1 VAFLTTAVNVLA
13 MALSVW
19 LGFYIVTRSARSRLS
34 WVAALTL
41 WCLATY
47 FLHNVIAINL
57 PRSGVLAWLR
67 PVPVLAFPLLLHLA
81 IEILPD
87 KSLWW
92 AWGISPRFGRVVL
105 VIAYAIALTIA
116 LTDVVPGALPPETDI
131 GDAAYISGRRTGRFY
146 AFVPVLLVALEA
158 QAIANLWRGRG
169 HVKDRILKQQF
180 SVLLVASTLAV
191 LVGLYITVGVGLQL
205 DLPTLPG
212 DVTMGV
218 ALVMLGYAIARY
230 NAFVQ
235 VRTFERDLTYATVAI
250 GLLTVAYY
258 SGALLLY
265 HAGQISFFALMLVI
279 LFAVSSHA
287 LYDGIRFALDHVLYE
302 ERFRRLRAN
311 LNALAREVGTGKP
324 LEEQLQAVLQALCR
338 ALRIRHGCIALRT
351 EDHFVVKATRGAKV
365 KGEAIPNEALATT
378 EITVLPRPGS
388 DTGMDA
394 ALLVPLSAAG
404 SQLGALVL
412 GPKESRHGYEEADLE
427 LLDDLADQ
435 IASVIHASQLQ
446 IRNAQMIDEMVND
459 FRSRERSLRLQV
471 QELLREREKTA
482 RSAPEGI
489 NADQLPSLVEDGLR
503 QLYDFTYLGQHALAQ
518 LSVVDDLVQSW
529 DETLVTHIDRGRAL
543 NMLLQQAV
551 RKLRPDGV
559 EPPKHQIPP
568 REWHQ
573 YIILHDAYVLD
584 IPNRDIMSRLYISEG
599 TFNRTRRRA
608 IQGVA
613 QALMEMDQ
621 AARETPPQQ

>member
-1 VAFLTTAVNVLA
+1 

-19 LGFYIVTRSARSRLS
+19 LGFYIVIRSARSRLS

-41 WCLATY
+41 WSLATY
-47 FLHNVIAINL
+47 FLHNVIAVNL

-67 PVPVLAFPLLLHLA
+67 PVPVLAFPLLLHLT

-92 AWGISPRFGRVVL
+92 AWGISPGFGRVVL
-105 VIAYAIALTIA
+105 IIAYAIALVIA
-116 LTDVVPGALPPETDI
+116 VTDVVPGALPPATGI
-131 GDAAYISGRRTGRFY
+131 GDAAYLSGRQAGRFY
-146 AFVPVLLVALEA
+146 ALVPVLLVALEA
-158 QAIANLWRGRG
+158 QAIANLWRGRS

-191 LVGLYITVGVGLQL
+191 LVGLYITLGVGLQV

-235 VRTFERDLTYATVAI
+235 VRTFERDLAYATVAI
-250 GLLTVAYY
+250 GLLTLAYY

-265 HAGQISFFALMLVI
+265 HAGQISFFALMLTI

-311 LNALAREVGTGKP
+311 LNTLAREVGTGKP
-324 LEEQLQAVLQALCR
+324 LEEQLQAVLRALCR
-338 ALRIRHGCIALRT
+338 ALRIRHGYIALRT
-351 EDHFVVKATRGAKV
+351 EDHFVVKATRGAKMN
-365 KGEAIPNEALATT
+365 GEVMPNDALATT
-378 EITVLPRPGS
+378 EITDLPRPGY
-388 DTGMDA
+388 DTGMDE

-446 IRNAQMIDEMVND
+446 MQNAQMIDEMVND
-459 FRSRERSLRLQV
+459 FRSRERTLRLQV
-471 QELLREREKTA
+471 QELLREREKAA
-482 RSAPEGI
+482 RPAPEGI
-489 NADQLPSLVEDGLR
+489 NADQLPALVEDGLR

-529 DETLVTHIDRGRAL
+529 DENLVTHIDRGRAL
-543 NMLLQQAV
+543 NTLLQQAV

-559 EPPKHQIPP
+559 EPQKHQIPP

-621 AARETPPQQ
+621 AARETTPQL